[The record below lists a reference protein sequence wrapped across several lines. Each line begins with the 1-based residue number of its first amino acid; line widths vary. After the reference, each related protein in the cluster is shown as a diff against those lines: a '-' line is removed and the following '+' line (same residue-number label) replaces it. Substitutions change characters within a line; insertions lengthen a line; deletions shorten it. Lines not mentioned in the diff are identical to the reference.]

1 MSGQPSACE
10 SAKELEL
17 EIGTFTDTTKG
28 EYETGKKK
36 PPAFAAERPKNKAH
50 GANRGNESKIS

>member
-17 EIGTFTDTTKG
+17 EIGTFTDTTKQKC
-28 EYETGKKK
+28 ETGKKK
-36 PPAFAAERPKNKAH
+36 PPAFAAERPKNRAH
-50 GANRGNESKIS
+50 GANRGNETR